1 MADGSGEPRDS
12 DTHPPGGGAGKRADD
27 ATGKRASDAD
37 RVELGLALL
46 ERFVDDELSVADA
59 ITRIESVT
67 SHVRT
72 QRRILDEAV
81 ERGIL
86 ERDGS
91 RIRPVGS
98 AGRIEFEQEVVT
110 KDGDFSCRRCGTGIT
125 TGYFLN
131 LDAGELGPY
140 GSSCIRK
147 VTGRA

>member
-1 MADGSGEPRDS
+1 MADGSGEQHDVDS
-12 DTHPPGGGAGKRADD
+12 DSRGGVG
-27 ATGKRASDAD
+27 DAD

-46 ERFVDDELSVADA
+46 DRFVDDELSVADA

-81 ERGIL
+81 ERGIV

-91 RIRPVGS
+91 RVRPVGS
-98 AGRIEFEQEVVT
+98 AGRIEFEKEVIT
-110 KDGDFSCRRCGTGIT
+110 KEGDFSCRRCGTGIT

-147 VTGRA
+147 VTGRE